1 MRPWACRGA
10 ISRGVKLELDA
21 HRKIAR
27 HPVRQPERPQAPAH
41 PASAPQLDP
50 YEDWVSGSRG
60 ARHAGVLPLPAC
72 GDHEIGSAIPR
83 NRKLPASDQ
92 PARIIL

>member
-10 ISRGVKLELDA
+10 SSRGVKLELDA

-27 HPVRQPERPQAPAH
+27 HPVRQPERPQARAH

-50 YEDWVSGSRG
+50 YEDW
-60 ARHAGVLPLPAC
+60 
-72 GDHEIGSAIPR
+72 
-83 NRKLPASDQ
+83 
-92 PARIIL
+92 

>member
-10 ISRGVKLELDA
+10 SSRGVKLELDA

-41 PASAPQLDP
+41 PASGPQLDP
-50 YEDWVSGSRG
+50 YEDW
-60 ARHAGVLPLPAC
+60 
-72 GDHEIGSAIPR
+72 
-83 NRKLPASDQ
+83 
-92 PARIIL
+92 